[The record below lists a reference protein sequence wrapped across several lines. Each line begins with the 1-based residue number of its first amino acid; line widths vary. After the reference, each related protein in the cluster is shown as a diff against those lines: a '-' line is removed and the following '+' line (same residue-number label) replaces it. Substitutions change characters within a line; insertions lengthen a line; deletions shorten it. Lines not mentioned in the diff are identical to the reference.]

1 MIQTLENFLRP
12 YVERH
17 LTKWSHQLAIAEFAA
32 NNAVHVATGHSAFFL
47 NSGDHPI
54 VPTTLLH
61 RGESS
66 KVEAVQEM
74 VDRMRASLEEAQAN
88 LTVAQNRAREQANR
102 SRREEIFAV
111 GDKVLLSTRHLR
123 VDQHL
128 PSKLR
133 RRFVGPYEVIERIS
147 SVAYR
152 LDLPPAWRIHSVF
165 HVANLKRF
173 QESVEFDREGV
184 PPPPIIVEGEE
195 EYEVDSILRH
205 KGQGARRLYLVVWKG
220 YPITEA
226 SWEPESNL
234 RNAPR
239 ILEEYL
245 RRHAADQRDQRRRN
259 RERN

>member
-1 MIQTLENFLRP
+1 
-12 YVERH
+12 
-17 LTKWSHQLAIAEFAA
+17 
-32 NNAVHVATGHSAFFL
+32 
-47 NSGDHPI
+47 
-54 VPTTLLH
+54 
-61 RGESS
+61 
-66 KVEAVQEM
+66 
-74 VDRMRASLEEAQAN
+74 MRVSLEEAQAN

-102 SRREEIFAV
+102 SRREELFHV
-111 GDKVLLSTRHLR
+111 GDKVLLSTRHIR

-133 RRFVGPYEVIERIS
+133 RRFIGPYKVTERIS

-152 LDLPPAWRIHSVF
+152 LELPPTWKIHYVF

-173 QESVEFDREGV
+173 RKSEEFNREDV

-234 RNAPR
+234 RNASR
-239 ILEEYL
+239 LLEEYL
-245 RRHAADQRDQRRRN
+245 RRFANDQRDQRRRN